1 MKKSQAIIFIIF
13 LLHFTLPAMG
23 QGEIIVKGNVTS
35 ESDGMGLPGVSIV
48 VKGTQNGTVTDIDG
62 NFNIKVNQEEQRLI
76 FSMIGFTTKE
86 VAVSGTV
93 PLKVVLSESTEILD
107 EVLIVGYGVQ
117 KKASA
122 VGSISQT
129 KGEELLKAGGATNLS
144 TALAGVLPGVTSIS
158 SSGEPGSDQAKIFIR
173 GRSTWGNSDP
183 LILVD
188 GIERSMNDIDPNEVE
203 SISVLKDASA
213 TAVFGVKGAN
223 GVILITTKRGKDGKP
238 QVSLNANFGMKQ
250 PTFSFNVA
258 DQVTARELYN
268 EANKNEGA
276 WDVIYSENNIDYWR
290 TNSDPY
296 YHPEINWKEEV
307 FRDYAVSEQYNVN
320 ISGGNAKVKYFT
332 SLGYL
337 NDGDIFK
344 TQIQPEY
351 DPSFRYERYNY
362 RSNIDMEISKSTK
375 LSVNIAGDIGVRNR
389 PLSYMGNDPF
399 TSSTVADFYQV
410 MYLTPNYV
418 YPVRYE
424 NGILGTTPIG
434 RWWNPVYNLNYQGSA
449 TEKTSRLFTDVVF
462 KQELDFITKGLF
474 VQGKVSYNSTFE
486 TQQLIEK
493 DILAIYQSSPESA
506 EQWFSDANPVTE
518 WVEKPAVVGR
528 EKLSGYVR
536 DLYYEVSTF
545 YANKWGNHDFSGLG
559 LFNRRELY
567 IGNSFPRYEEAWVGR
582 ITYGYANKY
591 LTEFNAAYTGSEKF
605 APGKRFGF
613 FPSFALG
620 WVASEEEFYKN
631 MSWLDFIPKMKIRY
645 SYGQVGSD
653 RGASSFTYITD
664 YSSAR
669 AAIFGNTLGYAYG
682 PLYYEGQAANVN
694 ATWETSTK
702 QNLGFEIGLLSKLN
716 IQIDFFDEQRTGILM
731 NRSNT
736 TPVWFGQGATDANIG
751 ETKSHGYEIEAEWKD
766 YINKN
771 FSYFLRAGFSFQ
783 ENRVIYR
790 DDPVNRLTYQKN
802 AGKQIGY
809 DSRLLYDGFYN
820 SWDDVYSYP
829 ASVWENSARQPGD
842 MLYADFNG
850 DGIID
855 DNDKVPLELNS
866 IPAYTYSF
874 NLGFKYKNF
883 DVQANFYGVYDV
895 DKRLTYN
902 LLWEFPTKYVMVWPE
917 SVNRWTPET
926 VETATRPRT
935 SLAIVKHNRE
945 NSTYGLMDASYFR
958 LKSLEIA
965 YSIDKKVLQNLGI
978 AGCQLYLNGNNLFTI
993 TNYDHRIDPESANE
1007 SAYPLTKRY
1016 NVGFR
1021 LKF

>member
-1 MKKSQAIIFIIF
+1 MKKSQMIIFIVF
-13 LLHFTLPAMG
+13 LLLSTLSVMG

-35 ESDGMGLPGVSIV
+35 ASDGLGLPGVSIV
-48 VKGTQNGTVTDIDG
+48 VKGTQQGTVTDIDG
-62 NFNIKVNQEEQRLI
+62 NFNVRVSRENQVLV
-76 FSMIGFTTKE
+76 FSMIGYASKE
-86 VAVSGTV
+86 VAVKGTGTM
-93 PLKVVLSESTEILD
+93 KIELSESTEVLD

-129 KGEELLKAGGATNLS
+129 KGDELLKAGGATNLS
-144 TALAGVLPGVTSIS
+144 TALTGVLPGVTSIS

-238 QVSLNANFGMKQ
+238 QVSLNANFGVKQ

-258 DQVTARELYN
+258 DQVTARQLYN
-268 EANKNEGA
+268 EANMNEGA

-290 TNSDPY
+290 THSDPY
-296 YHPEINWKEEV
+296 YHPEINWRDEV

-344 TQIQPEY
+344 TEKQAEY
-351 DPSFRYERYNY
+351 DPTFRYERYNY

-449 TEKTSRLFTDVVF
+449 KEKTSRLFTDVVLR
-462 KQELDFITKGLF
+462 QNLDFITKGLF

-518 WVEKPAVVGR
+518 WVEKPAVIGN

-536 DLYYEVSTF
+536 DLYYELSAA
-545 YANKWGNHDFSGLG
+545 YANKWGNHDVSALG

-567 IGNSFPRYEEAWVGR
+567 SGSSFPRYEEAWVGR
-582 ITYGYANKY
+582 VTYGYANKY

-631 MSWLDFIPKMKIRY
+631 TSWLSFMPKMKVRY

-702 QNLGFEIGLLSKLN
+702 QNLGFEFGLLSKLN
-716 IQIDFFDEQRTGILM
+716 LQIDLFDEQRTGILM

-736 TPVWFGQGATDANIG
+736 TPVWFGQSATDANIG
-751 ETKSHGYEIEAEWKD
+751 ETKSHGYEIEAEWRDMLSKD
-766 YINKN
+766 

-790 DDPVNRLTYQKN
+790 DDPVNRLEYQKN

-809 DSRLLYDGFYN
+809 DSRLLYNGFYN

-829 ASVWENSARQPGD
+829 SSVWENSARQPGD
-842 MLYADFNG
+842 MLYTDYNG

-895 DKRLTYN
+895 EKRLTYN

-926 VETATRPRT
+926 IETATRPRA

-945 NSTYGLMDASYFR
+945 NSTYGVMDASYFR

-965 YSIDKKVLQNLGI
+965 YSINKKVLKNIGI
-978 AGCQLYLNGNNLFTI
+978 DGCQLYLNGNNLFTM
-993 TNYDHRIDPESANE
+993 TGYDHRIDPESANE

-1016 NVGFR
+1016 NIGFR
-1021 LKF
+1021 LRF